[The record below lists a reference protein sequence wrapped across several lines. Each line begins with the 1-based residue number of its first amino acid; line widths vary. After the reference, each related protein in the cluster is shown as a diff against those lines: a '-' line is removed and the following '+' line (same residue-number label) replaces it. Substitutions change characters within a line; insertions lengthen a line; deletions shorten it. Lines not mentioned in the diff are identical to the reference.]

1 MSEQLDIKAAR
12 RKLGWSARV
21 LAEHSGVS
29 MRTIQRMELGHCT
42 PLPLLR
48 RAVEQAL
55 EHGEYKTKIQ
65 AWLSTEDDEA
75 RLV

>member
-1 MSEQLDIKAAR
+1 MSDIDIKAAR

-29 MRTIQRMELGHCT
+29 MRTIQRMEMGHCT

-55 EHGEYKTKIQ
+55 ENGEGKAKLRE
-65 AWLSTEDDEA
+65 WLDEV
-75 RLV
+75 RP